1 MSVFGLR
8 CIFVKSFHSFESLQP
23 NVSNK
28 IFEGWRAVSSG
39 ASAGA
44 ESECFFEVTAAELQV
59 VGGEVR
65 VER

>member
-44 ESECFFEVTAAELQV
+44 EFECFFEITAAELQV

>member
-23 NVSNK
+23 NMSNK
-28 IFEGWRAVSSG
+28 ISEGWRAVSSG

-44 ESECFFEVTAAELQV
+44 ESECFFEVTTAELQV

>member
-23 NVSNK
+23 NMSNK
-28 IFEGWRAVSSG
+28 IPEGWRAVSSG